1 MSKRLRK
8 AIEREVKKESDPDA
22 YISKYG
28 DIGED
33 YKTQLFKLQYY
44 PYSEEVYPTKVDQLI
59 TRQKEKFYGKGAYRD
74 YLKYVPRVLGAAA
87 TAFPSVTSGDSDKIG
102 RALKRG
108 WKKGSRISKIMGMGD
123 YGSTNQIMD
132 VDMPSDPNQ
141 AVHHAMVAGDLS
153 GDIVYSNTEFITNVY
168 ASAAGAGTSPFEL
181 RLFDINPALSETFPF
196 LSQLA
201 QNFEL
206 YEFLGLAFHYKPNSG
221 DYGNSNSNS
230 LGKVVLATNYDPE
243 ANPYSNS
250 IVMENYDYACS
261 TKPSSSCLHGVEC
274 APQSR
279 STMQLYTRTGA
290 SNKSKIFTDLGKFQL
305 ATEGIPFSAA
315 GEALVG
321 ELWVT
326 YTVKLSRAKLGEY
339 TGQGIQHAL
348 YHIAANSTGTTFIGG
363 SISTDSDNEI
373 DVSPVAAG
381 SNNIELSFPN
391 NSKGKRYLLTFSL
404 NTGAAAAL
412 LALNLTNLNGITP
425 VLGDLKSTL
434 SGTSDFTSYAT
445 FDVDAALVGT
455 PSMRVGLGSGVP
467 ANNSVFSLSICET
480 DPDFTC
486 RLID

>member
-1 MSKRLRK
+1 MRNY
-8 AIEREVKKESDPDA
+8 IGREIMKQRNEETYKDT
-22 YISKYG
+22 YG
-28 DIGED
+28 QED
-33 YKTQLFKLQYY
+33 FNTQLFRLKYEPLTDAQKVEAVKKLVKRE
-44 PYSEEVYPTKVDQLI
+44 S
-59 TRQKEKFYGKGAYRD
+59 EKFYGKGSYMD
-74 YLKYVPRVLGAAA
+74 YMKYIPRVIGAAA
-87 TAFPSVTSGDSDKIG
+87 TAIPSVTSGDTEAVG

-108 WKKGSRISKIMGMGD
+108 WNKGSRISQIMGMGD
-123 YGSTNQIMD
+123 YASTNQIMD
-132 VDMPSDPNQ
+132 VDMPVNPNQ
-141 AVHHAMVAGDLS
+141 AVHHAMVADDLS
-153 GDIVYSNTEFITNVY
+153 GDIVYSNTEFITNIY
-168 ASAAGAGTSPFEL
+168 ASASGAGTSAFEL

-230 LGKVVLATNYDPE
+230 LGKVVLATNYDPD

-274 APQSR
+274 EPVSR
-279 STMQLYTRTGA
+279 ATMQLYTRTGA
-290 SNKSKIFTDLGKFQL
+290 SNKSKVFTDLGKFQL

-326 YTVKLSRAKLGEY
+326 YSVKLSRAKLGEY

-348 YHIAANSTGTTFIGG
+348 YHIAANSSGSTFIGG
-363 SISTDSDNEI
+363 SVTADGDNEI
-373 DVSPVAAG
+373 DINPIATG
-381 SNNIELSFPN
+381 SNNIEIYFPN
-391 NSKGKRYLLTFSL
+391 NAKGKRYLLTFSL
-404 NTGAAAAL
+404 NTGAAASL
-412 LALNLTNLNGITP
+412 LSLNLTNLNGVTP
-425 VLGDLKSTL
+425 VLGDSKSTL
-434 SGTSDFTSYAT
+434 SGTVDFTSYAT
-445 FDVDAALVGT
+445 FDVDAALVGI

-467 ANNSVFSLSICET
+467 ANNSVFSLSVVET

-486 RLID
+486 RLIN